1 MGIYMGPIWATHKEL
16 VRALQHGSML
26 DPYGQSHIGTIW
38 VQYGKKPTHIYLPG
52 EKNKTKKK
60 QKKNKKKL
68 IHIFTQMTIVP
79 SPSPFDGLVRSQ
91 QRETSV
97 HVEVIA
103 HAYNPDALKI

>member
-1 MGIYMGPIWATHKEL
+1 MGPVW
-16 VRALQHGSML
+16 
-26 DPYGQSHIGTIW
+26 
-38 VQYGKKPTHIYLPG
+38 
-52 EKNKTKKK
+52 EKNLPTFIFQEKKTKK
-60 QKKNKKKL
+60 QKKKKKKKKKKL

-103 HAYNPDALKI
+103 HVYNPDALKI